1 MASSLPVMLT
11 RKVTWKH
18 HRLSEEIDMNENL
31 FEAVLMVALVV
42 ITLLFL
48 KFAS

>member
-1 MASSLPVMLT
+1 MLT
-11 RKVTWKH
+11 RTITRKH
-18 HRLSEEIDMNENL
+18 RRDVSRIDMNENL